1 MYLSTLQT
9 TFRHLRRD
17 AGYVLLNVGGLAVG
31 LATCLVILMYV
42 RTEQSVD
49 RFHEKGDRIV
59 RAWAVTTLGP
69 EEASI
74 ASTAHPLADFVR
86 ERYAEVEAATRILP
100 TLGTT
105 LVSSPS
111 HSAYETRIRAVEP
124 SFFDLFDV
132 RLVGADPDAA
142 LGTAWSVV
150 LTQTMADRYFP
161 DQDPIGQS
169 ISIGFWGSPHP
180 FTVTGLLQ
188 DIPGRSRFA
197 HDALISYESYAE
209 LMSGGDPAK
218 LNASWSA
225 LNPETWFLLAP
236 GADWRD
242 LDRRMSPA
250 VTEVAG
256 GGEEVWFRYH
266 LQPLHDVHLG
276 GLALSIHP
284 EGDPDTLKMFSVIA
298 VIILLIA
305 CANYM
310 NLATARG
317 TRRGREVGVR
327 KVFGARNGQLRVQ
340 FLLEAGL
347 FTVLAVVGALLLL
360 ELSVSSIN
368 ALAGRVVVEGSWYS
382 LEMLAWLSGITAI
395 TTFVAGAYPAFYLAR
410 FEPGTIL
417 RGNDRASS
425 GGSGGLV
432 RRMLVVGQFAG
443 GIALLMT
450 TLGIR
455 EQIAYTAEKDLG
467 FDRENVVFLPLRTG
481 PERTRADEIAEQ
493 MARVPG
499 VVRASVASNVP
510 NSITQAHGVR
520 VVDHE
525 EDEGAGR
532 RVLAADA
539 GYAETLGLDMVA
551 GHWFR
556 ADRPVDTDGF
566 IVNES
571 AARVMAAAG
580 DGAAVSDVPEAA
592 LGLTL
597 NRNGQE
603 GPIIG
608 VVRDFHFSALH
619 SPIEPLV
626 IYHPQGLFDHR
637 TLVLRVE
644 SGSEVLDR
652 IRDTWEAQAP
662 GVPFEFEF
670 LDASVAALYES
681 ERLAGRLFGLFS
693 GLGIVIACLGL
704 FGLAAYTA
712 HRRKKEIGIRKVL
725 GAGLG
730 SVMVLLSREFVV
742 LVGLAVVVAVPVSI
756 WLLDDWLDAFAYR
769 VALDAWVFVIPTVA
783 ALAIALFTV
792 SGQALRA
799 ALANPVDSLRS
810 E

>member
-1 MYLSTLQT
+1 MLLNTLRT
-9 TFRHLRRD
+9 SFRHLRRD
-17 AGYVLLNVGGLAVG
+17 AGYVLLNVGGLAIG

-86 ERYAEVEAATRILP
+86 ERYTEVEASTRILP

-105 LVSSPS
+105 LVSTPS

-124 SFFDLFDV
+124 SFFDMFDV
-132 RLVGADPDAA
+132 QLAGADPVLA
-142 LGTAWSVV
+142 LGAPYTVV
-150 LTQTMADRYFP
+150 LTPAMADRYFP
-161 DQDPIGQS
+161 DQDPVGQS
-169 ISIGFWGSPHP
+169 VSIGFWGSPHT
-180 FTVTGLLQ
+180 FTVTGLLK
-188 DIPGRSRFA
+188 DVPGRSRFA
-197 HDALISYESYAE
+197 HDALISYETYAE
-209 LMSGGDPAK
+209 LQSGGDRAS
-218 LNASWSA
+218 LDASWNA

-250 VTEVAG
+250 VTEIAG

-276 GLALSIHP
+276 GLGLSVDP

-298 VIILLIA
+298 LVILLIA

-317 TRRGREVGVR
+317 TRRAREVGVR
-327 KVFGARNGQLRVQ
+327 KVFGARKSQLRVQ
-340 FLLEAGL
+340 FLLEAGI
-347 FTVLAVVGALLLL
+347 FTVLAVLGALLLL

-368 ALAGRVVVEGSWYS
+368 ALAGRVVVDGTWYS
-382 LEMLAWLSGITAI
+382 MEMLAWLVGIATV

-417 RGNDRASS
+417 RGSDRSSS
-425 GGSGGLV
+425 GGGGGFI
-432 RRMLVVGQFAG
+432 RRLLVVGQFAG

-455 EQIAYTAEKDLG
+455 EQMAYTAEKDLG
-467 FDRENVVFLPLRTG
+467 FDRENVMFIPVRTG
-481 PERTRADEIAEQ
+481 PERARANEIAVQ
-493 MARVPG
+493 MGQVPG
-499 VVRASVASNVP
+499 VVQAAVASNVP
-510 NSITQAHGVR
+510 NGITQAHGVR

-525 EDEGAGR
+525 DDEGAGR

-539 GYAETLGLDMVA
+539 GYAHALGLEMAA

-556 ADRPVDTDGF
+556 ADRPVDAEGF
-566 IVNES
+566 ILNES
-571 AARVMAAAG
+571 AARAMAAIMDG
-580 DGAAVSDVPEAA
+580 DASGGV

-603 GPIIG
+603 GPVIG
-608 VVRDFHFSALH
+608 VVKDFHFSALH

-644 SGSEVLDR
+644 PGTEVLDR
-652 IRDTWEAQAP
+652 IRAAWEVQAP
-662 GVPFEFEF
+662 GVPFEYEF

-693 GLGIVIACLGL
+693 GLGIVVACLGL

-742 LVGLAVVVAVPVSI
+742 LVGLAVVVAAPVSV
-756 WLLDDWLDAFAYR
+756 WLLDGWLDAFAYR
-769 VALDAWVFVIPTVA
+769 VGLNAWVFVVPTLA
-783 ALAIALFTV
+783 ALGIALVTV